1 MTRHATLVGFASA
14 LVLGGALVTGAVAQ
28 KAKDIEGIWT
38 LVSADNVRPDGT
50 RTPQFGPKP
59 TGLLVFLPNGI
70 YSLHIAATGQ
80 AKFAEGDR
88 AKATPEEYKTTVVGN
103 FSHWGKWS
111 FNEADRMLTW
121 QVEHAMLPNWTGTA
135 QKRRID
141 LTGDELKYLVP
152 NPETAGSNP
161 EVVWKRAK

>member
-1 MTRHATLVGFASA
+1 MTRHVTLIGFASA
-14 LVLGGALVTGAVAQ
+14 LVLLGALVNEAVAQ
-28 KAKDIEGIWT
+28 TAKDIEGVWT

-50 RTPQFGPKP
+50 RIPQFGPKP

-70 YSLHIAATGQ
+70 YSLHLAATGQ
-80 AKFAEGDR
+80 AKFAKGDR

-111 FNEADRMLTW
+111 FNEADSMLTW
-121 QVEHAMLPNWTGTA
+121 HVEHAMFPNWTGTV
-135 QKRRID
+135 QKRRIE
-141 LTGDELKYLVP
+141 LSGDELKYLVP

-161 EVVWKRAK
+161 VFVWKRAK

>member
-1 MTRHATLVGFASA
+1 LTGHVTLLGLGSA

-28 KAKDIEGIWT
+28 TAKDIEGVWT

-50 RTPQFGPKP
+50 RTPEFGPKP

-121 QVEHAMLPNWTGTA
+121 QVEHAMFPNWTGTA
-135 QKRRID
+135 QKRRIE

-152 NPETAGSNP
+152 NPETAGSKP
-161 EVVWKRAK
+161 EIVWKRAK

>member
-1 MTRHATLVGFASA
+1 MTRHVTLIGFASA
-14 LVLGGALVTGAVAQ
+14 LVLLGALVNEAVAQ
-28 KAKDIEGIWT
+28 TAKDIEGVWT

-50 RTPQFGPKP
+50 RIPQFGPKP

-70 YSLHIAATGQ
+70 YSLHLAATGQ

-111 FNEADRMLTW
+111 FSETDSMLTW
-121 QVEHAMLPNWTGTA
+121 QVEHSMFPNWTGTA
-135 QKRRID
+135 QKRRIE
-141 LTGDELKYLVP
+141 LSGDELKYLVP
-152 NPETAGSNP
+152 TPETAGSNP
-161 EVVWKRAK
+161 VLVWKRAK

>member
-1 MTRHATLVGFASA
+1 MTRHVTSVGFASA
-14 LVLGGALVTGAVAQ
+14 LVLWGALVTGAVAQ
-28 KAKDIEGIWT
+28 TAKDIEGAWT

-50 RTPQFGPKP
+50 RIPQFGPKP

-80 AKFAEGDR
+80 AKFADVDR
-88 AKATPEEYKTTVVGN
+88 AKATQEEYKTTVVGN
-103 FSHWGKWS
+103 LSHWGKWS

-121 QVEHAMLPNWTGTA
+121 DVEHSMNPNRTGTA
-135 QKRRID
+135 QKRRIE